1 MSVFLDLYKFLKY
14 MERVIIKSGKTL
26 KQKINVL
33 NLKIEFNHLIFRK
46 WVLNK
51 YVFQN
56 IYIHKKKSLS
66 EKQ

>member
-51 YVFQN
+51 CFPKYL
-56 IYIHKKKSLS
+56 HS
-66 EKQ
+66 